1 MLSSNPTNTIQRDA
15 ASVND
20 DIDNDDA
27 GADHGAAARR
37 QRRILLRRILLEEVE
52 ETCTHDGGV
61 MDGSV
66 SIQEAIDGHLDVAL
80 TV

>member
-37 QRRILLRRILLEEVE
+37 QRRILLEEVE